1 MLSYTI
7 QEMLLL
13 SSPGVTE
20 LNSTDYAL
28 IDTYLDAD
36 EYSNFDYLSTQD
48 WFNLVHTF
56 LLLVC
61 EAEGL

>member
-1 MLSYTI
+1 
-7 QEMLLL
+7 MLLL